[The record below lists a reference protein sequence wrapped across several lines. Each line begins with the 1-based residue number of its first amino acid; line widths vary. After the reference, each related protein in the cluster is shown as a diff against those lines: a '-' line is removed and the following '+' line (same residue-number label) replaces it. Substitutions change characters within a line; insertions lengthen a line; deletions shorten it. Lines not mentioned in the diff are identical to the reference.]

1 MYQGLRRPR
10 PSHVRVLF
18 LQKSI
23 RDCKHVCVCGV
34 DVCAVLQVS
43 RIQAGSLL
51 FYLGD
56 YGIGKCFFF

>member
-1 MYQGLRRPR
+1 M
-10 PSHVRVLF
+10 RVLF
-18 LQKSI
+18 LQKSMGG
-23 RDCKHVCVCGV
+23 CKHVCVCDV

-56 YGIGKCFFF
+56 YGTGKCFFL